1 MNKMLF
7 GAAMGMMAGV
17 ALMASPMGKM
27 MRKEMNMGMKKAKR
41 MAKAM
46 DLM

>member
-7 GAAMGMMAGV
+7 VAAMGMMAGM
-17 ALMASPMGKM
+17 ALMVSPMGKM